1 MTNQLFCYWLQ
12 GYFEISRTAALNAK
26 QACLIEKQLH
36 SITEELGT
44 FTHWLLQVLE
54 YFKRLEYKT
63 ETMDFFLPLIK
74 RSLST
79 IFLHVI
85 DNSYD
90 TEKSHI
96 ELKAIHD
103 GVA

>member
-12 GYFEISRTAALNAK
+12 GYFEISRTATLNAK
-26 QACLIEKQLH
+26 QACLIEKKLR
-36 SITEELGT
+36 SITEELGS
-44 FTHWLLQVLE
+44 FTNWLLQVLE
-54 YFKRLEYKT
+54 YLKRLQYRP
-63 ETMDFFLPLIK
+63 ETMNFFLPFIK

-85 DNSYD
+85 DNSYN
-90 TEKSHI
+90 TEKSHA

-103 GVA
+103 GMA